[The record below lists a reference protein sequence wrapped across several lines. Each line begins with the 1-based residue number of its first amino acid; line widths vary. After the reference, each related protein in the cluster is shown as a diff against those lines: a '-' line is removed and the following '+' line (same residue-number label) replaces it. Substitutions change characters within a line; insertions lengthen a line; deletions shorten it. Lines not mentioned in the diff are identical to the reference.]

1 MPITTKIRQ
10 TAESTNLKTI
20 RLLIGIN
27 PIISPELIKV
37 LMEMGHGDEIVFT
50 DRNFPANSI
59 ARHIIRYDG
68 CNSITQLLD
77 AVLPLFPLDYA
88 ADFSLVLTHPAVK
101 QGNDPPI
108 WTKFIELVKKYP
120 YGDKKALLLE
130 RPAFMDRAAKAFC
143 IVLTSEPGKCGN
155 LILRKGIIPE

>member
-1 MPITTKIRQ
+1 
-10 TAESTNLKTI
+10 
-20 RLLIGIN
+20 
-27 PIISPELIKV
+27 
-37 LMEMGHGDEIVFT
+37 MEMGHGDEIVFT

-59 ARHIIRYDG
+59 ARQIIRYDG
-68 CNSITQLLD
+68 CNSIEQLLD

-101 QGNDPPI
+101 QLNDPPI
-108 WTKFIELVKKYP
+108 WTKFIEQVKQYP